1 MKSDILRVS
10 TKGRVTIPSKMR
22 KRFGI
27 CPGMLVAFQ
36 EEGGHLLIQPL
47 SLDFVKSFRGVL
59 KRGATLKSRFDER
72 AKLR

>member
-1 MKSDILRVS
+1 
-10 TKGRVTIPSKMR
+10 MR

-27 CPGMLVAFQ
+27 RPGMLVAFQ

-59 KRGATLKSRFDER
+59 KRGAALKNPF
-72 AKLR
+72 

>member
-1 MKSDILRVS
+1 MKSDISRVS

-27 CPGMLVAFQ
+27 RPGMLVAFQ

-59 KRGATLKSRFDER
+59 KRGAALKNPF
-72 AKLR
+72 